1 MDSNTVQSLVTLAGE
16 HVYLTCAL
24 GVLGL
29 ALARYLYVSKQRNA
43 LPLPPGPTPRP
54 LIGNLFE
61 MPSSVDWGL
70 LEKWRDQ
77 YGDLTYMSA
86 LGYSVLVLNTERAVY
101 DLFDRRGEVY
111 SHRPRFVMAG
121 EMMGLGKSM
130 ALIDYNPQY
139 KQLRKLCQHAL
150 NADAVRKYHPV
161 QEAIAVAFV
170 RSLLRTPDK
179 FLDGLRLTLG
189 RVVLAITYGLS
200 VDTADS
206 EYIAEAEDTM
216 ALISRTTLPGAH
228 LVDLLPSLQHIPEWA
243 PGGSFHKEARR
254 GFWQIYNF
262 VTRPFEHVKKQM
274 EAGLAPSSF
283 VSDLLSDADN
293 FKDDSDWDIEDG
305 IKWAAGT
312 MYGGGVE
319 TSYAT
324 LAIFFLLMALHPE
337 KQAAAQREIDA
348 VVGQD
353 RLPRIAD
360 REQLPYVSALIQ
372 EVMRWHVVTP
382 LSIARR
388 TAQDDVYNGYRI
400 PKGTVVVPNVWALSQ
415 MNCEDPQSFKP
426 ERFLGPNKPA
436 SPNEYIFGFGRR
448 LCPGKYLAEANIFAV
463 IADTLAAFDIR
474 PADEKSGAQLRETVF
489 SRGLVSCPEEFQCKI
504 TPRSARWA
512 ELVEQAYDATG
523 L

>member
-1 MDSNTVQSLVTLAGE
+1 MDTTTLSTVLASAGE
-16 HVYLTCAL
+16 HLYLTCAL

-29 ALARYLYVSKQRNA
+29 VVLRYLYTSKSRNA

-54 LIGNLFE
+54 LIGNLLE

-77 YGDLTYMSA
+77 YGELTYMSA
-86 LGYSVLVLNTERAVY
+86 LGYSVLVLNSERAVA
-101 DLFDRRGEVY
+101 DLFDRRGELY

-121 EMMGLGKSM
+121 EMMGLGKCM
-130 ALIDYNPQY
+130 ALIDYNAQY

-161 QEAIAVAFV
+161 QEAIALAFA
-170 RSLLRTPDK
+170 RSLVREPEK

-206 EYIAEAEDTM
+206 EYIAEAEDTL

-228 LVDLLPSLQHIPEWA
+228 LVDLLPSLQRIPEWA
-243 PGGSFHKEARR
+243 PGGGFHAEARR

-262 VTRPFEHVKKQM
+262 VTRPFDHVKKQM
-274 EAGLAPSSF
+274 EVGLAPSSF
-283 VSDLLSDADN
+283 VADLLGDADIL
-293 FKDDSDWDIEDG
+293 KGDGEYDVEDG

-312 MYGGGVE
+312 I
-319 TSYAT
+319 YAT
-324 LAIFFLLMALHPE
+324 LAIFFLLMALHPD
-337 KQAAAQREIDA
+337 KQAAAQRELDT
-348 VVGQD
+348 VVGQE
-353 RLPRIAD
+353 RLPRVAD
-360 REQLPYVSALIQ
+360 RERLPYVNALMQ

-388 TAQDDVYNGYRI
+388 TAEDDVYNGYRI

-415 MNCEDPQSFKP
+415 MNCEDAQSFKP
-426 ERFLGPNKPA
+426 ERFLAPDKPA
-436 SPNEYIFGFGRR
+436 NPAEYIFGFGRR
-448 LCPGKYLAEANIFAV
+448 ICPGKYLAEANIFAV
-463 IADTLAAFDIR
+463 VANTLAAFDVR
-474 PADEKSGAQLRETVF
+474 PADAAQEAALRATAF
-489 SRGLVSCPEEFQCKI
+489 SRGLVSCPENFRCKI
-504 TPRSARWA
+504 TPRSARSA
-512 ELVEQAYDATG
+512 ELVEQAYEASG